1 MPKMLKILNIHG
13 SRLLN
18 FKILE
23 AAIKIIDVEYILNVF
38 RGLVI
43 VFFFFTF
50 NMLFKM
56 LKIQ

>member
-38 RGLVI
+38 RVLVI
-43 VFFFFTF
+43 VFFFTF
-50 NMLFKM
+50 NMLFKI

>member
-38 RGLVI
+38 RVLVI
-43 VFFFFTF
+43 VFFFYF
-50 NMLFKM
+50 
-56 LKIQ
+56 